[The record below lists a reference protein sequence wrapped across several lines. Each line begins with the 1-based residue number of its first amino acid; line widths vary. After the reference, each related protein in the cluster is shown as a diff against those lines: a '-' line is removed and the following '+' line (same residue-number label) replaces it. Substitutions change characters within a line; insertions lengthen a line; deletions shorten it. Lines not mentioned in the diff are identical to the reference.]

1 MASQAGPSHVL
12 GRFNSTRSPDVI
24 YTVKLHLEIAQ
35 GTDKRISCN
44 CPGWKFSVR
53 RLGHYECK
61 HTRHVRENLKTIA
74 ALSAQS
80 DQLPSKTKK
89 ATLKMAGTLILE
101 HKESASFRDT
111 DIGRALRRRKDSPKR
126 RLAAACDEAGVQL
139 SNTAFRKLFRAL
151 RPYLQGD
158 SAEATLTSSTPT
170 DDVLR
175 VITLD

>member
-61 HTRHVRENLKTIA
+61 HTRHVQEKLKTIRE
-74 ALSAQS
+74 STRF
-80 DQLPSKTKK
+80 P
-89 ATLKMAGTLILE
+89 KMAGTSVLE

-111 DIGRALRRRKDSPKR
+111 DSGRALRRRKDTPTR

>member
-1 MASQAGPSHVL
+1 MSPQAGPSHVL

-53 RLGHYECK
+53 RLGHHECK
-61 HTRHVRENLKTIA
+61 HTRHVQENLKTIA
-74 ALSAQS
+74 TNRSRWDSQYPSRVLGYRESSAF
-80 DQLPSKTKK
+80 
-89 ATLKMAGTLILE
+89 G
-101 HKESASFRDT
+101 DT
-111 DIGRALRRRKDSPKR
+111 EIGRSLRRRKDSPKR
-126 RLAAACDEAGVQL
+126 RFAAACEEAGVQL
-139 SNTAFRKLFRAL
+139 SDTAFRKLLSVL

-158 SAEATLTSSTPT
+158 AAAATLTSSTPT

>member
-1 MASQAGPSHVL
+1 MASQAGPFHVL
-12 GRFNSTRSPDVI
+12 GRFNSTRSPDII
-24 YTVKLHLEIAQ
+24 YTVKVHLEIAQ

-53 RLGHYECK
+53 RLGHHECK
-61 HTRHVRENLKTIA
+61 HTRHVEENLKTIRE
-74 ALSAQS
+74 STRF
-80 DQLPSKTKK
+80 P
-89 ATLKMAGTLILE
+89 KMAGTSVLE

-111 DIGRALRRRKDSPKR
+111 EIGRALRRRKDSPKR

-139 SNTAFRKLFRAL
+139 SNTAFRKLLSAL

-158 SAEATLTSSTPT
+158 AAAATLTSSTPT